1 MNQPDTPHTS
11 HADADVWAGRQ
22 RNNARL
28 GWVFAAVALALFLL
42 ALWQYRPL

>member
-1 MNQPDTPHTS
+1 MNQPDSPHPLRV
-11 HADADVWAGRQ
+11 ARDVWAQRQ

-28 GWVFAAVALALFLL
+28 GWVFGAVALALFLL

>member
-1 MNQPDTPHTS
+1 MHQPDTPHPS
-11 HADADVWAGRQ
+11 RADPDVWAQRQ

-28 GWVFAAVALALFLL
+28 GWVFGAVALILFFL

>member
-1 MNQPDTPHTS
+1 MDPHDTPHPSGT
-11 HADADVWAGRQ
+11 DAEVWAQRQ

-28 GWVFAAVALALFLL
+28 GWVFGAVALALFLL